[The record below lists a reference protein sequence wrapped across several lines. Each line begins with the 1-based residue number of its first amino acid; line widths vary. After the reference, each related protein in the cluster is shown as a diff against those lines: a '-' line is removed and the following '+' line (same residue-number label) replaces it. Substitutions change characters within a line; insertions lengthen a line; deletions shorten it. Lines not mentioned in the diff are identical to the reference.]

1 MVRKSKIPEGKG
13 SAVRI
18 EDPKERAQLLE
29 F

>member
-1 MVRKSKIPEGKG
+1 MVRKSKITEGKG

-18 EDPKERAQLLE
+18 EDPKERAQVLE